1 MWLLESTKYPISLVQ
16 FSWRW
21 QIFVSLWCAVG
32 LASLPRRPLS
42 LVAAALGGVILLF
55 FSPLLSSVDV
65 RPAAVSSTLPQEIS
79 KDQLDALEPSIRA
92 AYGANAIELR
102 PAGSDSAY
110 YLPAPYG
117 RVRVLAGHAA
127 VTATTLRPGRRF
139 YTVEASSPSALRF
152 VTYHCPGW
160 RATLNDVGHPIA
172 VEAETGLQ
180 LINVPAGLH
189 RLELSYEVRWGW

>member
-1 MWLLESTKYPISLVQ
+1 MW
-16 FSWRW
+16 
-21 QIFVSLWCAVG
+21 AV
-32 LASLPRRPLS
+32 LSRTLPKRPLS

-55 FSPLLSSVDV
+55 FSPLLSPVDV
-65 RPAAVSSTLPQEIS
+65 RPAATSSTLPQEIS

-117 RVRVLAGHAA
+117 RVRVLAGQAA
-127 VTATTLRPGRRF
+127 VTATTLRPARRL
-139 YTVEASSPSALRF
+139 YTVEASSPSTLRF

-160 RATLNDVGHPIA
+160 KATLNGVGHPIA

-180 LINVPAGLH
+180 LIDVPAGFH